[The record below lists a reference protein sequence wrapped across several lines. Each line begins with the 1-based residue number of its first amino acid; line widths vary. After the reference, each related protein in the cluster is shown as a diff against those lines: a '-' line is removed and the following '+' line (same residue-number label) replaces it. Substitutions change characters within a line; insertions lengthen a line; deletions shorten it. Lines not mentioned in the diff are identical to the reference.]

1 MRIFSEKRPHSGLVA
16 KERLATLLAAE
27 RLNCS
32 PQSLD
37 MLKNDLIAAAEK
49 YLVIE
54 PEQISISISQT
65 NPAVLIARIPM
76 KPNEEYHVKAL

>member
-16 KERLATLLAAE
+16 KERLSTLLAAE